1 MNVRARRS
9 LSTAM
14 TAVGVAV
21 ALVLGGAVLGS
32 PGGAVE
38 QEPASS
44 QTTPPPATPLEA
56 LQDRLARVPGDYP
69 GWARLGMLYL
79 EQART
84 TADSTWYAKAQEA
97 FDRSLQ
103 VRPQDNEDALTG
115 LASLHAAQHE
125 FARAEQ
131 LARRALAV
139 DDFDATAYGVLHD
152 ALTELGRY
160 DEAVQALQRMA
171 DIDPGFA
178 ALTRVSYARELRGD
192 VAGARAAMQQAL
204 DVSGSA
210 GEAGFALQYLGELAW
225 AYGGDVAAAEGFW
238 RRGLARDPTSLALQ
252 AALARAAAAQGRT
265 EQALRAYDE
274 VTRRVPLQQYLVEH
288 AELLAAHGR
297 PDDAAAQLELVHASN
312 AVLEA
317 AGSVVDLETAL
328 FEADHGAP
336 ARAVSAARAAYDA
349 RPDNVFAADALAWA
363 LHVAGKHE
371 QARTFADR
379 ALGLGIRPASFLF
392 HRGMIAASL
401 GDTAQAERDL
411 QEALRVNP
419 HFSVA
424 NATAARATLTRL
436 GG

>member
-1 MNVRARRS
+1 MSARRG
-9 LSTAM
+9 LTTAL
-14 TAVGVAV
+14 TAVAVAV

-32 PGGAVE
+32 PGGASE
-38 QEPASS
+38 QDEVASG
-44 QTTPPPATPLEA
+44 TTAPPSTPVEA
-56 LQDRLARVPGDYP
+56 LQARLAEVPGDSP

-84 TADSTWYAKAQEA
+84 TADGTWYAKAEQA

-103 VRPQDNEDALTG
+103 VRSQDNPDALVG
-115 LASLHAAQHE
+115 LASLHAARHE
-125 FARAEQ
+125 FARAES
-131 LARRALAV
+131 LARRALAI

-171 DIDPGFA
+171 DIDPGYA

-192 VAGARAAMQQAL
+192 VGGARAAMQSAL
-204 DVSGSA
+204 DASGSA
-210 GEAGFALQYLGELAW
+210 SEAGFALLHLGELAW
-225 AYGGDVAAAEGFW
+225 SYGGDAAAAEDLW
-238 RRGLARDPTSLALQ
+238 SRGLVRDPTSVPLKG
-252 AALARAAAAQGRT
+252 ALARAAAAQGRT
-265 EQALRAYDE
+265 EQALQAYDD
-274 VTRRVPLQQYLVEH
+274 VTRRLPQQQYLVEH

-297 PDDAAAQLELVHASN
+297 PDEATAQLQLVHASN
-312 AVLEA
+312 ALLES

-328 FEADHGAP
+328 FEADHGDP
-336 ARAVSAARAAYDA
+336 ARALAAARAAHAA

-363 LHVAGKHE
+363 LHVAGQDE
-371 QARTFADR
+371 QARALADR

-401 GDTAQAERDL
+401 GDTAQAGRDL
-411 QEALRVNP
+411 REALQVNP

-424 NATAARATLTRL
+424 GAAEARATLARL
-436 GG
+436 GA

>member
-1 MNVRARRS
+1 VPVSAPRR
-9 LSTAM
+9 LSTAL
-14 TAVGVAV
+14 TAVGLAV
-21 ALVLGGAVLGS
+21 VLVLGGALLGS
-32 PGGAVE
+32 PGGAVDRE
-38 QEPASS
+38 ASS
-44 QTTPPPATPLEA
+44 VTTTPDTPLEA
-56 LQDRLARVPGDYP
+56 LQARLARVPGDYP

-84 TADSTWYAKAQEA
+84 GADSTWYVKAQEA

-103 VRPQDNEDALTG
+103 VRPQDNADALTG

-131 LARRALAV
+131 LARRALAA

-171 DIDPGFA
+171 DIDPGYA

-192 VAGARAAMQQAL
+192 VQGARAAMQQAL

-210 GEAGFALQYLGELAW
+210 NEASFALLHLGELAW
-225 AYGGDVAAAEGFW
+225 AYGGDVATAGGFW
-238 RRGLARDPTSLALQ
+238 RRGLARDPTSLPLQ

-265 EQALRAYDE
+265 EQALQAYDE

-288 AELLAAHGR
+288 AQLLAAHGR
-297 PDDAAAQLELVHASN
+297 HDDAAAQLELVHASN
-312 AVLEA
+312 AVLQA
-317 AGSVVDLETAL
+317 TGSVVDLETAL
-328 FEADHGAP
+328 FEADHGDP

-349 RPDNVFAADALAWA
+349 RPDNVFTADALAWA
-363 LHVAGKHE
+363 LHVAGEDE
-371 QARTFADR
+371 QALPFADR

-401 GDTAQAERDL
+401 GDTASAVRDL
-411 QEALRVNP
+411 QEALEVNP

-424 NATAARATLTRL
+424 DAAAARATLTRL